1 MDKKYK
7 VMIVEDDDSITQVYN
22 FKLKAEGIDSI
33 VAKDGEEAVAK
44 VISEKP
50 DLILLDLMLPKKDGF
65 WVLEQVRKNPASMV
79 TPIIVI
85 SNIWEQSDKEK
96 ALVLGANEFLVKV
109 DVSIPQIIEKIKE
122 NLK

>member
-7 VMIVEDDDSITQVYN
+7 VMVVEDDDSITQVYN

>member
-1 MDKKYK
+1 
-7 VMIVEDDDSITQVYN
+7 
-22 FKLKAEGIDSI
+22 
-33 VAKDGEEAVAK
+33 
-44 VISEKP
+44 
-50 DLILLDLMLPKKDGF
+50 MLPKKDGF